1 MIIRFNFIYKDII
14 RMIIQIYNLTNE
26 EISQFIDKLLP
37 IKRIEKDKY
46 GEVFT
51 NPKLINKILDL
62 FPKSIF
68 KDPHLKWL
76 DPSVGAGFF
85 MILVYQRLMDGL
97 KSWEPN
103 VKKRSDHIICQML
116 FMVEINKSN
125 CNICQQLFGPNANL
139 YCGDFLS
146 DFKFPKFLEQISFDC
161 IVGNP
166 PFQDD
171 YGLTNKGKRI
181 LGGKNKLYERI
192 FLKAYDL
199 LKHDGYLS
207 FVVPDNLF
215 SGNGS
220 ESYRLLLHTQVQ
232 FISFNP
238 SNQSFFPGIQ
248 QSICYFILKKKTD
261 KFKKFTIIESND
273 TNKLKIILQNRPIN
287 PVKNWN
293 LKTEKLVN
301 NYVSLKRNQ
310 AVYNRGKNIILY
322 KGNKYPIIYTPN
334 KNLNTNNQE
343 LAAGLGKKKAII
355 FAISTDHAFKMD
367 FTGKEG
373 SGPNTFYIPFETMK
387 QGKRLESFL
396 KSDDYKLLVSF
407 TKTNRKYI
415 KIALIEHLKLDKIM
429 HNKTKKMKKSLKN
442 KTRKNFS

>member
-1 MIIRFNFIYKDII
+1 MINIFNFIYNDII
-14 RMIIQIYNLTNE
+14 RMTKHIYELTNE
-26 EISQFIDKLLP
+26 EINQFINNLLP

-51 NPKLINKILDL
+51 NPQLINKILDL

-85 MILVYQRLMDGL
+85 MILVYQRLMNGL

-103 VKKRSDHIICQML
+103 VKKRSDHIINQML

-125 CNICQQLFGPNANL
+125 CNICHQLFGPNANL

-146 DFKFPKFLEQISFDC
+146 EFKFPKFLEKVSFDC

-207 FVVPDNLF
+207 LVVPDNLF

-220 ESYRLLLHTQVQ
+220 ESYHVLLQSQVQ

-248 QSICYFILKKKTD
+248 QSICYFILQKAD
-261 KFKKFTIIESND
+261 KSTKLTIIESND
-273 TNKLKIILQNRPIN
+273 TNKFQTRLQNRPVN
-287 PVKNWN
+287 PVKQWIP
-293 LKTEKLVN
+293 KTEKLVN
-301 NYVSLKRNQ
+301 HFVSLKRNHV
-310 AVYNRGKNIILY
+310 VYNRGKNINLY
-322 KGNKYPIIYTPN
+322 KGNKYPIVYTPN
-334 KNLNTNNQE
+334 KNLFTNKQE
-343 LAAGLGKKKAII
+343 LAVGLGQKKAII

-367 FTGKEG
+367 YTGRVG
-373 SGPNTFYIPFETMK
+373 AGPNTFYIPFDSTY
-387 QGKRLESFL
+387 QGKLIERFL
-396 KSDDYKLLVSF
+396 KSDDYKLLVSS

-415 KIALIEHLKLDKIM
+415 KIALIEYLKLDKIM
-429 HNKTKKMKKSLKN
+429 NNKTKKMRKSHKN
-442 KTRKNFS
+442 KTRKNLS